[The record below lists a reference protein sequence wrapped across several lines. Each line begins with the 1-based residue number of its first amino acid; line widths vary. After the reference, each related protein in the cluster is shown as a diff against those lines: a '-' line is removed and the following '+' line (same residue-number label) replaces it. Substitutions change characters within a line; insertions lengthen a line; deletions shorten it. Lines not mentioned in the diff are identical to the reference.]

1 MIQLIELRDSDATHQ
16 KKNNSS
22 DEVLNS
28 KVKSIIY
35 QSSIF
40 FLFPLYLG
48 SAKHHLCLNLEYY
61 KLNLIA
67 TCAINLLEKSYY
79 CMQFFA
85 LSC

>member
-35 QSSIF
+35 QSSELSF
-40 FLFPLYLG
+40 WPLLHFFPL
-48 SAKHHLCLNLEYY
+48 SAVCRISETPFMFEPRVLQTKFNCNMC
-61 KLNLIA
+61 N
-67 TCAINLLEKSYY
+67 
-79 CMQFFA
+79 
-85 LSC
+85 